1 MYIQKVKIKFLVFR
15 PYDDP
20 ISIRPYPPADRGYYY
35 YMPKN
40 DIKIIKYTLEDNG
53 FRDLRV

>member
-1 MYIQKVKIKFLVFR
+1 MVFR

-53 FRDLRV
+53 FRDLKV

>member
-1 MYIQKVKIKFLVFR
+1 MYIQKVKRKFLVFR

-53 FRDLRV
+53 FRDLKF